1 MVPDCLGTMLFP
13 LVILTSYVK
22 LQPLEDGD
30 DQDRVAV
37 GGTSLTTLGDAG
49 APGQAVQHNKNKNYI
64 ATTQHTIKMVAKRR
78 LIRDALC
85 NLQEK

>member
-1 MVPDCLGTMLFP
+1 MLLP

-37 GGTSLTTLGDAG
+37 GGTPLERLGDAG
-49 APGQAVQHNKNKNYI
+49 APGQAEQRNKNKQ
-64 ATTQHTIKMVAKRR
+64 QHSTR
-78 LIRDALC
+78 
-85 NLQEK
+85 E

>member
-22 LQPLEDGD
+22 LQPLDGD

-37 GGTSLTTLGDAG
+37 GGMSLTSLGDAG

-64 ATTQHTIKMVAKRR
+64 ATTQPTIKMVAKRR
-78 LIRDALC
+78 FIRDALC